1 MTLRELEALHSN
13 GPISQMIEKKLSK
26 AIESIAY
33 VSQSLENFRENQ
45 WEKISHFT
53 KFPTFL
59 HNAQCP
65 KPLFSEDIHEKIA
78 FAWTCGSNFSKKWE
92 IFYWEC
98 AKLAN

>member
-59 HNAQCP
+59 GAGRHTGRDDLS
-65 KPLFSEDIHEKIA
+65 PLKTLLGHHPS
-78 FAWTCGSNFSKKWE
+78 SP
-92 IFYWEC
+92 
-98 AKLAN
+98 L